1 MRILGLDVGDK
12 RIGVALSDPMGILA
26 SALTVI
32 ERKGDD
38 SDFEVILGLVKEHEV
53 GRIVVGFPRSM
64 DGSIGKQAE
73 KTSTFAEMLSALT
86 DVPVEMSD
94 ERLSTSIAVKLLRDV
109 GKNRRQIKKKR
120 DAAAAA
126 LILQWYL
133 DAHKEEVESF
143 T

>member
-1 MRILGLDVGDK
+1 MRTLGLDVGDK

-32 ERKGDD
+32 ERKGDN

-64 DGSIGKQAE
+64 DGSIGKQAK
-73 KTSTFAEMLSALT
+73 KTSTFAEMLSTLT
-86 DVPVEMSD
+86 DVPVGMSD
-94 ERLSTSIAVKLLRDV
+94 ERLSTSIADKLLRDV

>member
-32 ERKGDD
+32 ERKGDN
-38 SDFEVILGLVKEHEV
+38 SDFKVILGLVKEHEV

-73 KTSTFAEMLSALT
+73 KTSAFAEMLSGLT
-86 DVPVEMSD
+86 NVPIEMSD
-94 ERLSTSIAVKLLRDV
+94 ERLSTSIADKLLRDA
-109 GKNRRQIKKKR
+109 GKNRQQIKEKG
-120 DAAAAA
+120 DVAAAA

-133 DAHKEEVESF
+133 DEHKEEEHLA
-143 T
+143 

>member
-1 MRILGLDVGDK
+1 MRTLGLDVGDK

-32 ERKGDD
+32 ERKGDN

-64 DGSIGKQAE
+64 DGSIGKQAK

-94 ERLSTSIAVKLLRDV
+94 ERLSTSIADKLLRDI
-109 GKNRRQIKKKR
+109 GKDRQQIKKTR